1 MIDDTDRHILHILQ
15 ENARASNASIARQ
28 IGMAPSAVLERI
40 RKLEKRGVIQG
51 YEVKLNAKKLG
62 LALTAFIRVGS
73 EERVGST
80 QTGRNLAQLPEVQE
94 VHHVA
99 GPDCYLVKVHVP
111 DNESLGQLLQRFGA
125 IEGVS
130 YTHTVLV
137 LTPIKESAPLPLPE
151 PHPAS

>member
-1 MIDDTDRHILHILQ
+1 MIDETDIQILQILQ
-15 ENARASNASIARQ
+15 ENARTSNAAIART

-40 RKLEKRGVIQG
+40 RKLEKRDIIQG
-51 YEVKLNAKKLG
+51 YEVKLNAQKLG

-80 QTGRNLAQLPEVQE
+80 QTGHNLAALPEVQE

-99 GPDCYLVKVHVP
+99 GPECYLVKVHVP
-111 DNESLGQLLQRFGA
+111 DNESLGHLLHRFGA
-125 IEGVS
+125 IHGVS

-137 LTPIKESAPLPLPE
+137 LTPIKESGVLPLPE
-151 PHPAS
+151 AE